1 MAAAPFGVL
10 RPDDVVT
17 AAEAAAAA
25 LGSSTARDWTVP
37 AGTLEWD
44 VRTTLAHAA
53 GATAKYALCLASG
66 TSRFIALRSEQYA
79 DATNDDLLHALV
91 STARALRQVAVAVP
105 DGRRAFHVAGMAD
118 AEGFVAMGCTE
129 ILVHAHDAAS
139 GVGAAFD
146 PPDDLCRTA
155 VSRLFPWTPADTP
168 GWATLLWASGRRAL
182 EAHPAPGDDWEWH
195 CAPLDEWD
203 GTVPK
208 APMELP
214 RAWRFDDSRRRW
226 QPVTAPG

>member
-1 MAAAPFGVL
+1 DKTCTSSASATTESASMSCSYRMSSGCSTAAMLVSITKERGSGSRCARRSSSFTAGASGPSRHLAREPRSSSSCQGSSTPAEMAAAPFGVL

-44 VRTTLAHAA
+44 VRSTLAHAA

-105 DGRRAFHVAGMAD
+105 D
-118 AEGFVAMGCTE
+118 
-129 ILVHAHDAAS
+129 
-139 GVGAAFD
+139 
-146 PPDDLCRTA
+146 
-155 VSRLFPWTPADTP
+155 
-168 GWATLLWASGRRAL
+168 
-182 EAHPAPGDDWEWH
+182 
-195 CAPLDEWD
+195 
-203 GTVPK
+203 
-208 APMELP
+208 
-214 RAWRFDDSRRRW
+214 
-226 QPVTAPG
+226 